1 MMKLSG
7 YNKKPEATRRINIWL
22 YPEDE
27 EAIKKIKESFITHA
41 KSDAEAIRAA
51 LRHTHYDITTSKDEM
66 FEEWSGK
73 GSSFANSGKDSQ
85 GNNGQ

>member
-1 MMKLSG
+1 MIKLSG

-27 EAIKKIKESFITHA
+27 EAIKKIKESFITHS

-51 LRHTHYDITTSKDEM
+51 LRHTHYDLVTTEDEM
-66 FEEWSGK
+66 FEEYLNS
-73 GSSFANSGKDSQ
+73 ANSGKDSQ
-85 GNNGQ
+85 GNNGN